1 MAAGRRGQDQLRAM
15 TRCARLVVGLLVL
28 ALPVAPARA
37 AHPFLTEDPGTQG
50 KGRAELE
57 LGFAADQGD
66 PTYGGRGLLFSPQIS
81 YGLADNLDFI
91 VQGFWQ
97 SQSPAGAPTVRGI
110 GNTLVDLKGRLYEAD
125 GPLALAVRAGV
136 DLPTGDDA
144 TGIGGGE
151 MGMHVLGIAGWQ
163 YPDFSVYANAGYAL
177 VRQPGTRRN
186 IGFFSVAVS
195 TPEDAP
201 WRTFIEAAAYSNTDP
216 ARTQWPALA
225 RTGIIYKVTNGLDVD
240 VGVQLRL
247 DPSATR
253 VSWLAGATWHW

>member
-1 MAAGRRGQDQLRAM
+1 MKRNACQLAVM
-15 TRCARLVVGLLVL
+15 LVL
-28 ALPVAPARA
+28 AMTVASARA

-66 PTYGGRGLLFSPQIS
+66 PTFGGRGLLFSPQIS
-81 YGLADNLDFI
+81 YGVAENVDFI

-97 SQSPAGAPTVRGI
+97 SQTPAGAPTVRGI
-110 GNTLVDLKGRLYEAD
+110 GNTLVDFKWRFHESD
-125 GPLALAVRAGV
+125 GPLALAVRAGI
-136 DLPTGDDA
+136 DLPTGDEA
-144 TGIGGGE
+144 TGIGGGQL
-151 MGMHVLGIAGWQ
+151 GMHVLGIAGWQ
-163 YPDFSVYANAGYAL
+163 YPDFSVYANAGYFL

-201 WRTFIEAAAYSNTDP
+201 LRTFIEVAAYSNTDP

-225 RTGIIYKVTNGLDVD
+225 RTGIIYKVTDGLDVD
-240 VGVQLRL
+240 LGVQFRL
-247 DPSATR
+247 NPSATR